1 MHYVIGDIHNNLKK
15 LKQILK
21 QINITRD
28 DELIVLG
35 DVFDRGGETA
45 DPFGVYCALAGLQGK
60 CSWIRGNHDDWL
72 ANYTYEYFNTP
83 EKKRHKLAPYGY
95 NSFELLRQRITEVDM
110 RNIADLIK
118 GLPLQKELEL
128 EGKKY
133 LCFGGTESPDKEE
146 REAGYNWW
154 PQEMP
159 SDEEYAACETNL
171 EANGWQVDYVLTHDA
186 PSRFLDF
193 TSLAVGESNRLHL
206 FLDKV
211 LLKLTYEKWFFGCYH
226 KDVALSTKSRC
237 VFCDV
242 IPMGERHAKR

>member
-1 MHYVIGDIHNNLKK
+1 MHYVIGDIHNDLKK

-21 QINITRD
+21 QINITKD

-60 CSWIRGNHDDWL
+60 CTWIRGNHDDWL

-128 EGKKY
+128 EGKKNVR
-133 LCFGGTESPDKEE
+133 LVVN
-146 REAGYNWW
+146 RV
-154 PQEMP
+154 
-159 SDEEYAACETNL
+159 DEEM
-171 EANGWQVDYVLTHDA
+171 
-186 PSRFLDF
+186 
-193 TSLAVGESNRLHL
+193 
-206 FLDKV
+206 
-211 LLKLTYEKWFFGCYH
+211 
-226 KDVALSTKSRC
+226 LSTVRLTIDDIMDTTGTPLAGVVPEDPNITLAAAFGVPVLAYARRC
-237 VFCDV
+237 PAARAFRRIADRLEG
-242 IPMGERHAKR
+242 ITAPIKL

>member
-1 MHYVIGDIHNNLKK
+1 MHYVIGDIHNDLKK

-95 NSFELLRQRITEVDM
+95 NSFELLRQRITEVD
-110 RNIADLIK
+110 
-118 GLPLQKELEL
+118 
-128 EGKKY
+128 
-133 LCFGGTESPDKEE
+133 TSE
-146 REAGYNWW
+146 RCGA
-154 PQEMP
+154 
-159 SDEEYAACETNL
+159 SAARFHK
-171 EANGWQVDYVLTHDA
+171 VRSHVLML
-186 PSRFLDF
+186 SRFA
-193 TSLAVGESNRLHL
+193 TS
-206 FLDKV
+206 
-211 LLKLTYEKWFFGCYH
+211 
-226 KDVALSTKSRC
+226 KSPQS
-237 VFCDV
+237 V
-242 IPMGERHAKR
+242 

>member
-1 MHYVIGDIHNNLKK
+1 MHYVIGDIHNDLKK

-95 NSFELLRQRITEVDM
+95 R
-110 RNIADLIK
+110 
-118 GLPLQKELEL
+118 G
-128 EGKKY
+128 
-133 LCFGGTESPDKEE
+133 PD
-146 REAGYNWW
+146 
-154 PQEMP
+154 P
-159 SDEEYAACETNL
+159 
-171 EANGWQVDYVLTHDA
+171 
-186 PSRFLDF
+186 
-193 TSLAVGESNRLHL
+193 
-206 FLDKV
+206 
-211 LLKLTYEKWFFGCYH
+211 
-226 KDVALSTKSRC
+226 
-237 VFCDV
+237 
-242 IPMGERHAKR
+242 

>member
-1 MHYVIGDIHNNLKK
+1 MHYVIGDIHNDLKK

-35 DVFDRGGETA
+35 DVFDRGGENA
-45 DPFGVYCALAGLQGK
+45 DPFGVYCALAGLRGK

-118 GLPLQKELEL
+118 GLPLQRELEL

-133 LCFGGTESPDKEE
+133 LFAHAMTSHPDVREDDRYYMRGTMDIDCFFFEGIDGYISMCGHTPTDSIVWKKDRRYLDEPGDSIWHNDRHNVYLLDCGCGFAGGRLACLCLETKE
-146 REAGYNWW
+146 RF
-154 PQEMP
+154 
-159 SDEEYAACETNL
+159 YA
-171 EANGWQVDYVLTHDA
+171 
-186 PSRFLDF
+186 
-193 TSLAVGESNRLHL
+193 
-206 FLDKV
+206 
-211 LLKLTYEKWFFGCYH
+211 
-226 KDVALSTKSRC
+226 
-237 VFCDV
+237 
-242 IPMGERHAKR
+242 